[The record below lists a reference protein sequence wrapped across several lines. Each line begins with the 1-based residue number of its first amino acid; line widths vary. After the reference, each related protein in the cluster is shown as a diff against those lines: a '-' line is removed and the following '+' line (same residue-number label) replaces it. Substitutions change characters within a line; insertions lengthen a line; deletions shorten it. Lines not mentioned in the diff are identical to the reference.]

1 MGRGGN
7 RGLDR
12 HPPRT
17 APQRKAANE
26 QFRLAHEAWKERA
39 WIWIGGLSVVLV
51 FALTLVTLIWREEQ
65 FKLVVPFLTAVVGYI
80 AGINPAKKGKAE
92 KGDD

>member
-1 MGRGGN
+1 M
-7 RGLDR
+7 
-12 HPPRT
+12 
-17 APQRKAANE
+17 
-26 QFRLAHEAWKERA
+26 
-39 WIWIGGLSVVLV
+39 VLV